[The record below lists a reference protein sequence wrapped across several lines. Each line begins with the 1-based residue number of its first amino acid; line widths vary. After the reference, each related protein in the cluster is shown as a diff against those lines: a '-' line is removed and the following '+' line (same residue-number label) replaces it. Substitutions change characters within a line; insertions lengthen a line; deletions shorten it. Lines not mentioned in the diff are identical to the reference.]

1 MSSRDLPSFLLMQ
14 NPIQDYDW
22 GSHDALTALFGI
34 PNPTGKPQAELWMG
48 AHPNGCSEVTLAG
61 RVQKLSVVID
71 AAPAAALGEATR
83 ARFGSLP
90 FLFKVLCAEK
100 ALSIQVHPSKAQA
113 EAGFAREEA
122 AGIDPKASNRNYKD
136 PNHKPELVFAL
147 TPYQAMNGFRAIPA
161 ILALF
166 ERIKLASIADL
177 VAALATNQNEGGLQH
192 FFHQLLILTGAR
204 KEAALAALQA
214 YATDHQDE
222 ETFALITSLAAQ
234 YPGDVGLFSPLLLN
248 VVTLK
253 PGQAMFLDACTPHA
267 YVRGTGLEIM
277 ANSDNVLRA
286 GLTPKYIDVAELLD
300 CTRCQPK
307 PDDQILLAPRC
318 EGMTGNTVQHFDVP
332 VPDFTF
338 SVYPAGEH
346 ALTTASAEILFAID
360 GTVTLKQG
368 GETLRLEKGQSAF
381 VPAATG
387 HYQLLAEGRVARAGN
402 RCQDVPPAQV
412 SMTA

>member
-14 NPIQDYDW
+14 NPIQGYDW
-22 GSHDALTALFGI
+22 GSHDALTTLFGI
-34 PNPTGKPQAELWMG
+34 PNPAGKPQAELWMG

-61 RVQKLSVVID
+61 DVQKLSTLIER
-71 AAPAAALGEATR
+71 APAAVLGDATV

-113 EAGFAREEA
+113 EAGFAKEEA
-122 AGIDPKASNRNYKD
+122 AGIDIKAANRNYKD

-166 ERIKLASIADL
+166 DAMALPALAEL
-177 VAALATNQNEGGLQH
+177 TAALRQSQDEAGLQH
-192 FFHQLLILTGAR
+192 FFHQLLILDGAR
-204 KEAALAALQA
+204 KEEALAGLLA
-214 YATDHQDE
+214 YAAARQDD

-253 PGQAMFLDACTPHA
+253 PGQAMYLDACTPHA

-300 CTRCQPK
+300 CTRCLPK
-307 PDDQILLAPRC
+307 PDDQILLAPHL
-318 EGMTGNTVQHFDVP
+318 EGAVQHFEVP

-346 ALTTASAEILFAID
+346 ALTTASAEILLAID
-360 GTVTLKQG
+360 GTVTLQQG
-368 GETLRLEKGQSAF
+368 EQSLRLEKGQSVF

-387 HYQLLAEGRVARAGN
+387 SYRLLAEGRVARAGN
-402 RCQDVPPAQV
+402 RC
-412 SMTA
+412 

>member
-14 NPIQDYDW
+14 NPIQGYDW
-22 GSHDALTALFGI
+22 GSHDALTTLFGI
-34 PNPTGKPQAELWMG
+34 PNPAGKPQAELWMG

-61 RVQKLSVVID
+61 NVQRLSTLIER
-71 AAPAAALGEATR
+71 APAAMLGDATQ

-90 FLFKVLCAEK
+90 FLFKVLCAEN

-122 AGIDPKASNRNYKD
+122 AGIDIKASNRNYKD

-166 ERIKLASIADL
+166 ERVKLATIADL
-177 VAALATNQNEGGLQH
+177 VAALAANQNEAGLQH
-192 FFHQLLILTGAR
+192 FFHQLLILTGPR
-204 KEAALAALQA
+204 KEDALAGLLA
-214 YATDHQDE
+214 YAAAHQDE
-222 ETFALITSLAAQ
+222 ETFALVTSLAAQ

-248 VVTLK
+248 VVTLQ
-253 PGQAMFLDACTPHA
+253 PGQAMYLDACTPHA

-300 CTRCQPK
+300 CTRCLAK
-307 PDDQILLAPRC
+307 PDDQILLSPRM
-318 EGMTGNTVQHFDVP
+318 EGAVQHYDVP

-360 GTVTLKQG
+360 GTVILQQGKQS
-368 GETLRLEKGQSAF
+368 LRLEKGQSAF
-381 VPAATG
+381 IPAATG
-387 HYQLLAEGRVARAGN
+387 SYQLLAEGRVARAGN
-402 RCQDVPPAQV
+402 RG
-412 SMTA
+412 

>member
-14 NPIQDYDW
+14 NPIQGYDW
-22 GSHDALTALFGI
+22 GSHDALTTLFGI
-34 PNPTGKPQAELWMG
+34 PNPAGKPQAELWMG

-61 RVQKLSVVID
+61 NVQRLSTLIER
-71 AAPAAALGEATR
+71 APAAVLGDATV

-113 EAGFAREEA
+113 EAGFAKEEA
-122 AGIDPKASNRNYKD
+122 AGISPTAANRNYKD

-166 ERIKLASIADL
+166 DRMGLP
-177 VAALATNQNEGGLQH
+177 ALAELTEALRQSQDEAGLQH
-192 FFHQLLILTGAR
+192 FFHQLLVLEGTR
-204 KEAALAALQA
+204 KEEALAGLLA
-214 YATDHQDE
+214 YAAAHQDE
-222 ETFALITSLAAQ
+222 ETFALITALAAQ
-234 YPGDVGLFSPLLLN
+234 YPGDVGLLSPLLLN
-248 VVTLK
+248 VVTLQ
-253 PGQAMFLDACTPHA
+253 PGQAMYLDACTPHA

-300 CTRCQPK
+300 CTRCLPK
-307 PDDQILLAPRC
+307 PDDQILLAPHLD
-318 EGMTGNTVQHFDVP
+318 GAVQHFEVP

-360 GTVTLKQG
+360 GTVTLQQG
-368 GETLRLEKGQSAF
+368 EQSLRLEKGQSAF

-387 HYQLLAEGRVARAGN
+387 HYRLLAEGRVARAGN
-402 RCQDVPPAQV
+402 RC
-412 SMTA
+412 

>member
-1 MSSRDLPSFLLMQ
+1 MSSSDLPSFLLMQ
-14 NPIQDYDW
+14 NPIQGYDW
-22 GSHDALTALFGI
+22 GSHDSLTTLFGI
-34 PNPTGKPQAELWMG
+34 ANPQGKPQAELWMG
-48 AHPNGCSEVTLAG
+48 AHPNGCSDVVVAG
-61 RVQKLSVVID
+61 QTQKLSTLIER
-71 AAPAAALGEATR
+71 APATVLGEATL

-113 EAGFAREEA
+113 EAGFAKEEA
-122 AGIDPKASNRNYKD
+122 AGIDAKAANRNYKD

-147 TPYQAMNGFRAIPA
+147 TPYQAMNGFRDIPA

-166 ERIKLASIADL
+166 ERINLAAIADL
-177 VAALATNQNEGGLQH
+177 TAALAASQNEAGLQH
-192 FFHQLLILTGAR
+192 FFHQLLVLEGPR
-204 KEAALAALQA
+204 KEEALAGLLAFA
-214 YATDHQDE
+214 SEHQDE

-300 CTRCQPK
+300 CTRCQAK
-307 PDDQILLAPRC
+307 PDDQILLAPHV
-318 EGMTGNTVQHFDVP
+318 EGSVQHFEVP

-346 ALTTASAEILFAID
+346 QLTTASAEILFAID
-360 GTVTLKQG
+360 ATVILKRG
-368 GETLRLEKGQSAF
+368 DEMLRLEKGQSAF
-381 VPAATG
+381 IPAATG
-387 HYQLLAEGRVARAGN
+387 SYQLLAEGRVARAGN
-402 RCQDVPPAQV
+402 R
-412 SMTA
+412 S

>member
-1 MSSRDLPSFLLMQ
+1 MSSRDLPSFLFMQ
-14 NPIQDYDW
+14 NPIQGYDW
-22 GSHDALTALFGI
+22 GSHDALTTLFGI
-34 PNPTGKPQAELWMG
+34 PNPAGKPQAELWMG

-61 RVQKLSVVID
+61 NVQRLSTLIER
-71 AAPAAALGEATR
+71 APAAVLGDATV

-113 EAGFAREEA
+113 EAGFAKEEA
-122 AGIDPKASNRNYKD
+122 AGIDPKAANRNYKD

-166 ERIKLASIADL
+166 DRMGLP
-177 VAALATNQNEGGLQH
+177 ALAELTEALRQSQDEAGLQH
-192 FFHQLLILTGAR
+192 FFHQLLVLEGTR
-204 KEAALAALQA
+204 KEEALAGLLA
-214 YATDHQDE
+214 YAAQHQDE

-234 YPGDVGLFSPLLLN
+234 YPGDVGLLSPLLLN
-248 VVTLK
+248 VVTLQ
-253 PGQAMFLDACTPHA
+253 PGQAMYLDACTPHA

-300 CTRCQPK
+300 CTRCLPK
-307 PDDQILLAPRC
+307 PDDQILLAPHLD
-318 EGMTGNTVQHFDVP
+318 GAVQHFEVP

-360 GTVTLKQG
+360 GTVTLQQG
-368 GETLRLEKGQSAF
+368 EQSLRLEKGQSAF
-381 VPAATG
+381 VPVATG
-387 HYQLLAEGRVARAGN
+387 HYRLLAEGRVARAGN
-402 RCQDVPPAQV
+402 RC
-412 SMTA
+412 

>member
-14 NPIQDYDW
+14 NPIQGYDW
-22 GSHDALTALFGI
+22 GSHDALTTLFGI
-34 PNPTGKPQAELWMG
+34 PNPAGKPQAELWMG

-61 RVQKLSVVID
+61 DVQKLSTLIER
-71 AAPAAALGEATR
+71 APAAVLGDATV

-122 AGIDPKASNRNYKD
+122 AGISPKAANRNYKD

-166 ERIKLASIADL
+166 DAMALPALAEL
-177 VAALATNQNEGGLQH
+177 TAALRQSQDEAGLQH
-192 FFHQLLILTGAR
+192 FFHQLLILDGAR
-204 KEAALAALQA
+204 KEAALAGLLA
-214 YATDHQDE
+214 YAAARQDD

-253 PGQAMFLDACTPHA
+253 PGQAMYLDACTPHA

-300 CTRCQPK
+300 CTRCLPK
-307 PDDQILLAPRC
+307 PDDQILLAPHL
-318 EGMTGNTVQHFDVP
+318 EGAVQHFEVP

-360 GTVTLKQG
+360 GTVTLQQG
-368 GETLRLEKGQSAF
+368 EQSLRLEKGQSAF
-381 VPAATG
+381 VPATTG
-387 HYQLLAEGRVARAGN
+387 SYRLLAEGRVARAGN
-402 RCQDVPPAQV
+402 RC
-412 SMTA
+412 

>member
-1 MSSRDLPSFLLMQ
+1 MSSSDLPSFLLMQ
-14 NPIQDYDW
+14 NPIQGYDW
-22 GSHDALTALFGI
+22 GSHDSLTTLFGI
-34 PNPTGKPQAELWMG
+34 ANPQGKPQAELWMG
-48 AHPNGCSEVTLAG
+48 AHPNGCSDVVVADQT
-61 RVQKLSVVID
+61 QKLSTLIER
-71 AAPAAALGEATR
+71 APAAVLGEATL

-113 EAGFAREEA
+113 EAGFAKEEA
-122 AGIDPKASNRNYKD
+122 AGIDAKAANRNYKD

-166 ERIKLASIADL
+166 ERVNLPAIAELTADL
-177 VAALATNQNEGGLQH
+177 AASQNEAGLQH
-192 FFHQLLILTGAR
+192 FFHQLLVLEGVR
-204 KEAALAALQA
+204 KEEALAGLLAFA
-214 YATDHQDE
+214 SEHQDE

-300 CTRCQPK
+300 CTRCLPK

-318 EGMTGNTVQHFDVP
+318 DSAVQHFDVP

-346 ALTTASAEILFAID
+346 QLTTASAEILFAID
-360 GTVTLKQG
+360 DTVTLKQG
-368 GETLRLEKGQSAF
+368 EQSLRLEKGQSAF
-381 VPAATG
+381 IPAATG
-387 HYQLLAEGRVARAGN
+387 SYQLLAEGRVARAGN
-402 RCQDVPPAQV
+402 RC
-412 SMTA
+412 

>member
-14 NPIQDYDW
+14 NPIQGYDW
-22 GSHDALTALFGI
+22 GSHDALTTLFGI
-34 PNPTGKPQAELWMG
+34 PNPAGKPQAELWMG

-61 RVQKLSVVID
+61 NVQRLSTLIER
-71 AAPAAALGEATR
+71 APAAVLGDATV

-113 EAGFAREEA
+113 EAGFAKEEA
-122 AGIDPKASNRNYKD
+122 AGIDPKAANRNYKD

-166 ERIKLASIADL
+166 DRMGLP
-177 VAALATNQNEGGLQH
+177 ALAELTEALRQSQDEAGLQH
-192 FFHQLLILTGAR
+192 FFHQLLVLEGTR
-204 KEAALAALQA
+204 KDEALAGLLA
-214 YATDHQDE
+214 YAAQHQDE

-248 VVTLK
+248 VVTLQ
-253 PGQAMFLDACTPHA
+253 PGQAMYLDACTPHA

-300 CTRCQPK
+300 CTRCLPK
-307 PDDQILLAPRC
+307 PDDQILLAPHLD
-318 EGMTGNTVQHFDVP
+318 GAVQHFEVP

-346 ALTTASAEILFAID
+346 VLTTASAEILFAID
-360 GTVTLKQG
+360 GTVTLQQG
-368 GETLRLEKGQSAF
+368 EQSLRLEKGQSAF

-387 HYQLLAEGRVARAGN
+387 HYRLLAEGRVARAGN
-402 RCQDVPPAQV
+402 RC
-412 SMTA
+412 

>member
-14 NPIQDYDW
+14 NPIQGYDW
-22 GSHDALTALFGI
+22 GSHDALTTLFGI
-34 PNPTGKPQAELWMG
+34 PNPAGKPQAELWMG

-61 RVQKLSVVID
+61 DVQKLSTLIES
-71 AAPAAALGEATR
+71 APAAVLGDATV

-113 EAGFAREEA
+113 EAGFAKEEA
-122 AGIDPKASNRNYKD
+122 AGISPKAANRNYKD

-166 ERIKLASIADL
+166 DAMALPALAEL
-177 VAALATNQNEGGLQH
+177 TAALRQSQDEAGLQH
-192 FFHQLLILTGAR
+192 FFHQMLILDGAR
-204 KEAALAALQA
+204 KEEALAGLLA
-214 YATDHQDE
+214 YAAARQDD

-253 PGQAMFLDACTPHA
+253 PGQAMYLDACTPHA

-300 CTRCQPK
+300 CTRCLPK
-307 PDDQILLAPRC
+307 PDDQILLTPHL
-318 EGMTGNTVQHFDVP
+318 EGAVQHFEVP

-360 GTVTLKQG
+360 GTVTLQQG
-368 GETLRLEKGQSAF
+368 EQSLRLEKGQSAF
-381 VPAATG
+381 VPATTG
-387 HYQLLAEGRVARAGN
+387 SYQLLAEGRVARAGN
-402 RCQDVPPAQV
+402 RC
-412 SMTA
+412 

>member
-1 MSSRDLPSFLLMQ
+1 MSSSDLPSFLLMQ
-14 NPIQDYDW
+14 NPIQGYDW
-22 GSHDALTALFGI
+22 GSHDSLTTLFGI
-34 PNPTGKPQAELWMG
+34 ANPEGKPQAELWMG
-48 AHPNGCSEVTLAG
+48 AHPNGCSDVVVAG
-61 RVQKLSVVID
+61 QTQKLSTLIER
-71 AAPAAALGEATR
+71 APAAVLGEATL

-113 EAGFAREEA
+113 EAGFAKEEA
-122 AGIDPKASNRNYKD
+122 AGIEAKAANRNYKD

-166 ERIKLASIADL
+166 ERVNLPAIAEL
-177 VAALATNQNEGGLQH
+177 TTALAASQNEAGLQH
-192 FFHQLLILTGAR
+192 FFHQLLVLEGAR
-204 KEAALAALQA
+204 KEEALAGLLA
-214 YATDHQDE
+214 YAGEHQDE

-248 VVTLK
+248 VVTLQ

-300 CTRCQPK
+300 CTRCQAK
-307 PDDQILLAPRC
+307 PDDQILLAPHV
-318 EGMTGNTVQHFDVP
+318 EGSVQHFEVP

-346 ALTTASAEILFAID
+346 QLTTASAEILFAID
-360 GTVTLKQG
+360 ATAILKRG
-368 GETLRLEKGQSAF
+368 DETLRLEKGQSAF
-381 VPAATG
+381 IPAATG
-387 HYQLLAEGRVARAGN
+387 SYQLLAEGRVARAGN
-402 RCQDVPPAQV
+402 R
-412 SMTA
+412 S

>member
-1 MSSRDLPSFLLMQ
+1 MSSSDLPSFLLMQ
-14 NPIQDYDW
+14 NPIQGYDW
-22 GSHDALTALFGI
+22 GSHDSLTTLFGI
-34 PNPTGKPQAELWMG
+34 PNPQGKPQAELWMG

-61 RVQKLSVVID
+61 SVQKLSTVID
-71 AAPAAALGEATR
+71 AAPAAALGDATL

-113 EAGFAREEA
+113 EAGFAKEEA
-122 AGIDPKASNRNYKD
+122 AGIDIKASNRNYKD

-161 ILALF
+161 ILTLFDRMTLPAL
-166 ERIKLASIADL
+166 ADL
-177 VAALATNQNEGGLQH
+177 TAALRQSQDEAGLQH
-192 FFHQLLILTGAR
+192 FFHQLLILCGER
-204 KEAALAALQA
+204 KDEALAGLLA
-214 YATDHQDE
+214 YAAAHQEE
-222 ETFALITSLAAQ
+222 ETFALITNLATQ

-248 VVTLK
+248 VVTLQ

-300 CTRCQPK
+300 CTRCLPK

-318 EGMTGNTVQHFDVP
+318 DGAVQHFDVP

-338 SVYPAGEH
+338 SVYPTGEH
-346 ALTTASAEILFAID
+346 QLTTASAEILFAID
-360 GTVTLKQG
+360 GTVILKH
-368 GETLRLEKGQSAF
+368 GEQSLRLEKGQSAF
-381 VPAATG
+381 IPAATG
-387 HYQLLAEGRVARAGN
+387 SYQLLAEGRVARAGN
-402 RCQDVPPAQV
+402 RC
-412 SMTA
+412 

>member
-1 MSSRDLPSFLLMQ
+1 MSSRDLPSFLLMH
-14 NPIQDYDW
+14 NPIQGYDW
-22 GSHDALTALFGI
+22 GSHDALTTLFGI
-34 PNPTGKPQAELWMG
+34 PNPAGKPQAELWMG

-61 RVQKLSVVID
+61 NVQRLSTLIER
-71 AAPAAALGEATR
+71 APAAVLGDATV

-113 EAGFAREEA
+113 EAGFAKEEA
-122 AGIDPKASNRNYKD
+122 AGIDPKAANRNYKD

-166 ERIKLASIADL
+166 DRMGLP
-177 VAALATNQNEGGLQH
+177 ALAELTEALRQSQDEAGLQH
-192 FFHQLLILTGAR
+192 FFHQLLVLEGTR
-204 KEAALAALQA
+204 KEEALAGLLA
-214 YATDHQDE
+214 YAAQHQDE

-248 VVTLK
+248 VVTLQ
-253 PGQAMFLDACTPHA
+253 PGQAMYLDACTPHA

-300 CTRCQPK
+300 CTRCLPK
-307 PDDQILLAPRC
+307 PDDQILLAPHLD
-318 EGMTGNTVQHFDVP
+318 GAVQHFEVP

-346 ALTTASAEILFAID
+346 VLTTASAEILFAID
-360 GTVTLKQG
+360 GTVTLQQG
-368 GETLRLEKGQSAF
+368 EQSLRLEKGQSAF

-387 HYQLLAEGRVARAGN
+387 SYQLLAEGRVARAGN
-402 RCQDVPPAQV
+402 RC
-412 SMTA
+412 

>member
-1 MSSRDLPSFLLMQ
+1 MSSSDLPSFLLMQ
-14 NPIQDYDW
+14 NPIQGYDW
-22 GSHDALTALFGI
+22 GSHDSLTTLFGI
-34 PNPTGKPQAELWMG
+34 PNPQGKPQAELWMG

-61 RVQKLSVVID
+61 SAQKLSTLID
-71 AAPAAALGEATR
+71 AAPAAALGDATL

-113 EAGFAREEA
+113 EAGFAKEEA
-122 AGIDPKASNRNYKD
+122 AGIDIKASNRNYKD

-161 ILALF
+161 ILTLFDRMALPA
-166 ERIKLASIADL
+166 LADL
-177 VAALATNQNEGGLQH
+177 TAALRQSQDEAGLQH
-192 FFHQLLILTGAR
+192 FFHQLLILCGER
-204 KEAALAALQA
+204 KDEALAGLLA
-214 YATDHQDE
+214 YAANHQDE
-222 ETFALITSLAAQ
+222 ETFALITSLATQ

-248 VVTLK
+248 VVTLQ

-300 CTRCQPK
+300 CTRCLPK

-318 EGMTGNTVQHFDVP
+318 DGAVQHFDVP

-338 SVYPAGEH
+338 SVYPAGDH
-346 ALTTASAEILFAID
+346 QLTTASAEILFAID
-360 GTVTLKQG
+360 GTVHLKQG
-368 GETLRLEKGQSAF
+368 EQSLRLEKGQSAF
-381 VPAATG
+381 IPAATG
-387 HYQLLAEGRVARAGN
+387 SYQLLAEGRVARAGN
-402 RCQDVPPAQV
+402 RC
-412 SMTA
+412 

>member
-1 MSSRDLPSFLLMQ
+1 MSSRDLPSFLSMQ
-14 NPIQDYDW
+14 NPIQGYDW
-22 GSHDALTALFGI
+22 GSHDALTTLFGI
-34 PNPTGKPQAELWMG
+34 PNPAGKPQAELWMG
-48 AHPNGCSEVTLAG
+48 AHPNGCSEVMLAG
-61 RVQKLSVVID
+61 QTQKLSTLIER
-71 AAPAAALGEATR
+71 APAAVLGDATQ

-113 EAGFAREEA
+113 EAGFAKEEA
-122 AGIDPKASNRNYKD
+122 AGISPKAANRNYKD

-166 ERIKLASIADL
+166 ERVKLPALAEL
-177 VAALATNQNEGGLQH
+177 VAALAASQNEAGLQH
-192 FFHQLLILTGAR
+192 FFHQLLVLEGAR
-204 KEAALAALQA
+204 KEEALTGLLAFAAK
-214 YATDHQDE
+214 HQDE

-248 VVTLK
+248 VVTLQ
-253 PGQAMFLDACTPHA
+253 PGQAMYLDACTPHA

-300 CTRCQPK
+300 CTRCLPK
-307 PDDQILLAPRC
+307 PDDQILLAPC
-318 EGMTGNTVQHFDVP
+318 LDGAVQHFEVP

-346 ALTTASAEILFAID
+346 QLTTTSAEILFAID
-360 GTVTLKQG
+360 EAVILKRG
-368 GETLRLEKGQSAF
+368 DDTLRLEKGQSAF
-381 VPAATG
+381 IPAATG
-387 HYQLLAEGRVARAGN
+387 RYQLLAEGRVARAGN
-402 RCQDVPPAQV
+402 RC
-412 SMTA
+412 

>member
-14 NPIQDYDW
+14 NPIQGYDW
-22 GSHDALTALFGI
+22 GSHDALTTLFGI
-34 PNPTGKPQAELWMG
+34 PNPAGKPQAELWMG

-61 RVQKLSVVID
+61 DVQKLSTLIES
-71 AAPAAALGEATR
+71 APAAVLGDATV

-113 EAGFAREEA
+113 EAGFAKEEA
-122 AGIDPKASNRNYKD
+122 AGISPKAANRNYKD

-166 ERIKLASIADL
+166 DAMALPALAEL
-177 VAALATNQNEGGLQH
+177 TAALRQSQDEAGLQH
-192 FFHQLLILTGAR
+192 FFHQMLILDGAR
-204 KEAALAALQA
+204 KEAALAGLLA
-214 YATDHQDE
+214 YAAARPDD

-300 CTRCQPK
+300 CTRCLPK
-307 PDDQILLAPRC
+307 PDDQILLAPHL
-318 EGMTGNTVQHFDVP
+318 EGAVQHFEVP

-360 GTVTLKQG
+360 GTVTLQQG
-368 GETLRLEKGQSAF
+368 EQSLRLEKGQSAF

-387 HYQLLAEGRVARAGN
+387 SYHLLAEGRVARAGN
-402 RCQDVPPAQV
+402 RC
-412 SMTA
+412 

>member
-1 MSSRDLPSFLLMQ
+1 MSSSDLPSFLLMQ
-14 NPIQDYDW
+14 NPIQGYDW
-22 GSHDALTALFGI
+22 GSHDSLTTLFGI
-34 PNPTGKPQAELWMG
+34 PNPQGKPQAELWMG

-61 RVQKLSVVID
+61 SVQKLSSVID
-71 AAPAAALGEATR
+71 RAPAAALGEATF

-113 EAGFAREEA
+113 EAGFAKEEA
-122 AGIDPKASNRNYKD
+122 AGIDIKASNRNYKD

-161 ILALF
+161 ILTLF
-166 ERIKLASIADL
+166 ERVHLPAIADL
-177 VAALATNQNEGGLQH
+177 TAALVASQNEAGLQH
-192 FFHQLLILTGAR
+192 FFHQLLVLEGAR
-204 KEAALAALQA
+204 KEEALAGLLT
-214 YATDHQDE
+214 YAAAHQDE

-248 VVTLK
+248 VVTLQ

-300 CTRCQPK
+300 CTLCLPK
-307 PDDQILLAPRC
+307 PDDQILLSPRSD
-318 EGMTGNTVQHFDVP
+318 GAVQHFDVP

-346 ALTTASAEILFAID
+346 QLTTASAEILFAID
-360 GTVTLKQG
+360 DTVTLKQG
-368 GETLRLEKGQSAF
+368 EQSLRLEKGQSAF
-381 VPAATG
+381 IPAATG
-387 HYQLLAEGRVARAGN
+387 SYQLLAEGRVARAGN
-402 RCQDVPPAQV
+402 SC
-412 SMTA
+412 

>member
-1 MSSRDLPSFLLMQ
+1 MSSSDLPSFLLMQ
-14 NPIQDYDW
+14 NPIQGYDW
-22 GSHDALTALFGI
+22 GSHDSLTTLFGI
-34 PNPTGKPQAELWMG
+34 PNPQGKPQAELWMG

-61 RVQKLSVVID
+61 SVQKLSSVID
-71 AAPAAALGEATR
+71 RAPAAALGEATL
-83 ARFGSLP
+83 ARFGCLP

-122 AGIDPKASNRNYKD
+122 AGIDIKASNRNYKD

-147 TPYQAMNGFRAIPA
+147 TRYQAMNGFRAIPA

-166 ERIKLASIADL
+166 ERVNLAAIADL
-177 VAALATNQNEGGLQH
+177 TAALATSQNEAGLQH
-192 FFHQLLILTGAR
+192 FFHQLLVLEGAR
-204 KEAALAALQA
+204 KEEALEGLLTYAAA
-214 YATDHQDE
+214 HQDE

-248 VVTLK
+248 VVTLQ

-300 CTRCQPK
+300 CTRCLPK
-307 PDDQILLAPRC
+307 PDDQILLSPRC
-318 EGMTGNTVQHFDVP
+318 DGAVKHFDVP

-346 ALTTASAEILFAID
+346 QLTTASAEILFAID
-360 GTVTLKQG
+360 DTVTLKQG
-368 GETLRLEKGQSAF
+368 EQSLRLEKGQSAF
-381 VPAATG
+381 IPAATG
-387 HYQLLAEGRVARAGN
+387 SYQLLAEGRVARAGN
-402 RCQDVPPAQV
+402 RC
-412 SMTA
+412 

>member
-1 MSSRDLPSFLLMQ
+1 MSSSDLPSFLLMQ
-14 NPIQDYDW
+14 NPIQGYDW
-22 GSHDALTALFGI
+22 GSHDSLTTLFGI
-34 PNPTGKPQAELWMG
+34 PNPEGKPQAELWMG

-61 RVQKLSVVID
+61 SAQKLSTLID
-71 AAPAAALGEATR
+71 AAPAAALGDATL

-113 EAGFAREEA
+113 EAGFAKEEA
-122 AGIDPKASNRNYKD
+122 AGIDIKAANRNYKD

-166 ERIKLASIADL
+166 DRMALPALADL
-177 VAALATNQNEGGLQH
+177 TAALRQSQDEAGLQH
-192 FFHQLLILTGAR
+192 FFHQLLILCGES
-204 KEAALAALQA
+204 KDEALAGLLA
-214 YATDHQDE
+214 YAANHQDE
-222 ETFALITSLAAQ
+222 ETFALITSLATQ

-248 VVTLK
+248 VVTLQ

-300 CTRCQPK
+300 CTRCLPK

-318 EGMTGNTVQHFDVP
+318 DGAVQHFDVP

-338 SVYPAGEH
+338 SVYPTGEH
-346 ALTTASAEILFAID
+346 QLTTASAEILFAID
-360 GTVTLKQG
+360 GTVHLKQG
-368 GETLRLEKGQSAF
+368 EQSLRLEKGQSAF
-381 VPAATG
+381 IPAATG
-387 HYQLLAEGRVARAGN
+387 SYQLLAEGLVARAGN
-402 RCQDVPPAQV
+402 RC
-412 SMTA
+412 

>member
-1 MSSRDLPSFLLMQ
+1 MSSSVLPSFLLMQ
-14 NPIQDYDW
+14 NPIQGYDW
-22 GSHDALTALFGI
+22 GSHDSLTTLFGI
-34 PNPTGKPQAELWMG
+34 PNPEGKPQAELWMG
-48 AHPNGCSEVTLAG
+48 AHPNGCSEITCG
-61 RVQKLSVVID
+61 DQVQKLSTLID
-71 AAPAAALGEATR
+71 SAPAAVLGEATL

-122 AGIDPKASNRNYKD
+122 AGISPTAANRNYKD

-147 TPYQAMNGFRAIPA
+147 TPYQAMNGFRSIPA

-166 ERIKLASIADL
+166 ERVKLAAIADL
-177 VAALATNQNEGGLQH
+177 TGALAAAHAANQGEAGLQQ
-192 FFHQLLILTGAR
+192 FFQQLLMLEGVR
-204 KEAALAALQA
+204 KEAALTDLLA
-214 YATDHQDE
+214 YANEHQDE

-248 VVTLK
+248 VVTLQ

-286 GLTPKYIDVAELLD
+286 GLTPKYIDVVELLD
-300 CTRCQPK
+300 CTRCLPK
-307 PDDQILLAPRC
+307 PDDQILLAPRR
-318 EGMTGNTVQHFDVP
+318 EGAVQHFEVP

-360 GTVTLKQG
+360 GPVILKCG
-368 GETLRLEKGQSAF
+368 DDTLRLEKGQSAF
-381 VPAATG
+381 IPAATG
-387 HYQLLAEGRVARAGN
+387 SYQLLAEGRVARAGN
-402 RCQDVPPAQV
+402 RY
-412 SMTA
+412 

>member
-1 MSSRDLPSFLLMQ
+1 MSSSDLPSFLLMQ
-14 NPIQDYDW
+14 NPIQGYDW
-22 GSHDALTALFGI
+22 GSHDSLTTLFGI
-34 PNPTGKPQAELWMG
+34 ANPEGKPQAELWMG
-48 AHPNGCSEVTLAG
+48 AHPNGCSDVVVAG
-61 RVQKLSVVID
+61 QLQKLSTLIERT
-71 AAPAAALGEATR
+71 PAAVLGEATL

-113 EAGFAREEA
+113 EAGFAKEEA
-122 AGIDPKASNRNYKD
+122 AGIDAKAANRNYKD

-166 ERIKLASIADL
+166 ERVNLAAIADL
-177 VAALATNQNEGGLQH
+177 TAALAASQNEAGLQH
-192 FFHQLLILTGAR
+192 FFHQLLVLEGAR
-204 KEAALAALQA
+204 KEEALAGLLAFA
-214 YATDHQDE
+214 SEHQDE

-300 CTRCQPK
+300 CTRCQAK
-307 PDDQILLAPRC
+307 PDDQILLAPHV
-318 EGMTGNTVQHFDVP
+318 EGAVQHFDVP

-346 ALTTASAEILFAID
+346 QLTTASAEILFAID
-360 GTVTLKQG
+360 ATVILKRG
-368 GETLRLEKGQSAF
+368 DETLRLEKGQSAF
-381 VPAATG
+381 IPAATG
-387 HYQLLAEGRVARAGN
+387 SYQLLAEGRVARAGN
-402 RCQDVPPAQV
+402 R
-412 SMTA
+412 S

>member
-14 NPIQDYDW
+14 NPIQGYDW
-22 GSHDALTALFGI
+22 GSHDALTTLFGI
-34 PNPTGKPQAELWMG
+34 PNPAGKPQAELWMG
-48 AHPNGCSEVTLAG
+48 AHPNGCSEVVLTG
-61 RVQKLSVVID
+61 DVQKLSTLIER
-71 AAPAAALGEATR
+71 APAAVLGEATQ

-122 AGIDPKASNRNYKD
+122 AGIDIKASNRNYKD

-166 ERIKLASIADL
+166 ERVKLATIADL
-177 VAALATNQNEGGLQH
+177 VAALAANQNEAGLQH
-192 FFHQLLILTGAR
+192 FFHQLLILTGPR
-204 KEAALAALQA
+204 KEDALAGLLA
-214 YATDHQDE
+214 YAAAHQDE
-222 ETFALITSLAAQ
+222 ETFALVTSLAAQ

-248 VVTLK
+248 VVTLQ
-253 PGQAMFLDACTPHA
+253 PGQAMYLDACTPHA

-300 CTRCQPK
+300 CTRCLAK
-307 PDDQILLAPRC
+307 PDDQILLSPRM
-318 EGMTGNTVQHFDVP
+318 EGAVQHYDVP

-360 GTVTLKQG
+360 GTVILQQGKQS
-368 GETLRLEKGQSAF
+368 LRLEKGQSAF
-381 VPAATG
+381 IPATTG
-387 HYQLLAEGRVARAGN
+387 SYQLLAEGRVARAGN
-402 RCQDVPPAQV
+402 RC
-412 SMTA
+412 

>member
-14 NPIQDYDW
+14 NPIQGYDW
-22 GSHDALTALFGI
+22 GSHDALTTLFGI
-34 PNPTGKPQAELWMG
+34 PNPAGKPQAELWMG
-48 AHPNGCSEVTLAG
+48 AHPNGCSEVVLAG
-61 RVQKLSVVID
+61 DVQKLSTLINS
-71 AAPAAALGEATR
+71 APAAVLGDATQ

-122 AGIDPKASNRNYKD
+122 AGIDIKASNRNYKD

-166 ERIKLASIADL
+166 ERVKLATIADL
-177 VAALATNQNEGGLQH
+177 VADLAANQNEAGLQH
-192 FFHQLLILTGAR
+192 FFHQLLILTGPR
-204 KEAALAALQA
+204 KEDALAGLLA
-214 YATDHQDE
+214 YAAAHQDE
-222 ETFALITSLAAQ
+222 ETFALVTSLAAQ

-248 VVTLK
+248 VVTLQ
-253 PGQAMFLDACTPHA
+253 PGQAMYLDACTPHA

-300 CTRCQPK
+300 CTRCLAK
-307 PDDQILLAPRC
+307 PDDQILLSPRM
-318 EGMTGNTVQHFDVP
+318 EGAVQHYDVP

-360 GTVTLKQG
+360 GTVILQQGKQS
-368 GETLRLEKGQSAF
+368 LRLEKGQSAF
-381 VPAATG
+381 IPAATG
-387 HYQLLAEGRVARAGN
+387 SYQLLADGRVARAGN
-402 RCQDVPPAQV
+402 RC
-412 SMTA
+412 

>member
-14 NPIQDYDW
+14 NPIQGYDW
-22 GSHDALTALFGI
+22 GSHDSLTTLFGI
-34 PNPTGKPQAELWMG
+34 PNPAGKPQAELWMG

-61 RVQKLSVVID
+61 SAQKLSAVID
-71 AAPAAALGEATR
+71 TAPTAALGKATVT
-83 ARFGSLP
+83 RFGSLP

-113 EAGFAREEA
+113 EAGFAKEEA
-122 AGIDPKASNRNYKD
+122 AGIPIKAGNRNYKD

-166 ERIKLASIADL
+166 ERVKLAAIADL
-177 VAALATNQNEGGLQH
+177 VAAFAANQNEAGLQH
-192 FFHQLLILTGAR
+192 FFHQLLILSCER
-204 KEAALAALQA
+204 KDEALAGLLT
-214 YATDHQDE
+214 YASAHQDE

-248 VVTLK
+248 VVTLQ

-300 CTRCQPK
+300 CTRCLPK
-307 PDDQILLAPRC
+307 PDDQILLSPRL

-346 ALTTASAEILFAID
+346 GLTTASAEILFAID

-368 GETLRLEKGQSAF
+368 DETLRLEKGQSAF
-381 VPAATG
+381 IPAATG

-402 RCQDVPPAQV
+402 RC
-412 SMTA
+412 

>member
-14 NPIQDYDW
+14 NPIQGYDW
-22 GSHDALTALFGI
+22 GSHDALTTLFGI
-34 PNPTGKPQAELWMG
+34 PNPAGKPQAELWMG

-61 RVQKLSVVID
+61 DVQKLSTLIES
-71 AAPAAALGEATR
+71 APAAVLGDATV

-113 EAGFAREEA
+113 EAGFAKEEA
-122 AGIDPKASNRNYKD
+122 AGISPKAANRNYKD

-166 ERIKLASIADL
+166 DAMALPALAEL
-177 VAALATNQNEGGLQH
+177 TAALRQSQDEAGLQH
-192 FFHQLLILTGAR
+192 FFHQMLILDGAR
-204 KEAALAALQA
+204 KEEALTGLLA
-214 YATDHQDE
+214 YAAARQDD

-253 PGQAMFLDACTPHA
+253 PGQAMYLDACTPHA

-286 GLTPKYIDVAELLD
+286 GLTPKYIDVTELLD
-300 CTRCQPK
+300 CTRCLPK
-307 PDDQILLAPRC
+307 PDDQILLAPHL
-318 EGMTGNTVQHFDVP
+318 EGAVQHFEVP

-360 GTVTLKQG
+360 GTVTLQQG
-368 GETLRLEKGQSAF
+368 EQSLRLEKGQSAF
-381 VPAATG
+381 VPATTG
-387 HYQLLAEGRVARAGN
+387 SYHLLAEGRVARAGN
-402 RCQDVPPAQV
+402 RC
-412 SMTA
+412 

>member
-1 MSSRDLPSFLLMQ
+1 MSSRDLPSSLPPFLPMH
-14 NPIQDYDW
+14 NPIQGYDW
-22 GSHDALTALFGI
+22 GSHDALTRLFGI
-34 PNPTGKPQAELWMG
+34 PNPDDKPQAELWMG
-48 AHPNGCSEVTLAG
+48 AHPNGCSEVSVAG
-61 RVQKLSVVID
+61 STQKLSILIE
-71 AAPAAALGEATR
+71 AAPAAVLGDATL

-122 AGIDPKASNRNYKD
+122 AGIPLKAGNRNYKD

-147 TPYQAMNGFRAIPA
+147 TPYQAMNGFRTIPA

-166 ERIKLASIADL
+166 ERVKLAAIADL
-177 VAALATNQNEGGLQH
+177 VAALAANQNEAGLQH
-192 FFHQLLILTGAR
+192 FFHQLLILDGAR
-204 KEAALAALQA
+204 KEAALTDLLA
-214 YATDHQDE
+214 YACEHQDE
-222 ETFALITSLAAQ
+222 ETFALIANLAAQ

-248 VVTLK
+248 VVTLE

-300 CTRCQPK
+300 CTRCVAK
-307 PDDQILLAPRC
+307 PDDQILLAPRV
-318 EGMTGNTVQHFDVP
+318 EGMTENMVQHFEVP

-360 GTVTLKQG
+360 GDVLLKQG
-368 GETLRLEKGQSAF
+368 DETLRLEKGQSAF
-381 VPAATG
+381 VPATTG
-387 HYQLLAEGRVARAGN
+387 RYQLLAEGRVARAGN
-402 RCQDVPPAQV
+402 R
-412 SMTA
+412 S

>member
-14 NPIQDYDW
+14 NPIQGYDW
-22 GSHDALTALFGI
+22 GSHDALTTLFGI
-34 PNPTGKPQAELWMG
+34 PNPAGKPQAELWMG

-61 RVQKLSVVID
+61 DVQKLSTLIER
-71 AAPAAALGEATR
+71 APAAVLGDATV

-100 ALSIQVHPSKAQA
+100 ALSIQVHPSKVQA
-113 EAGFAREEA
+113 EAGFAKEEA
-122 AGIDPKASNRNYKD
+122 AGISPKAANRNYKD

-166 ERIKLASIADL
+166 DAMALPALAEL
-177 VAALATNQNEGGLQH
+177 TAALRQSQDEAGLQH
-192 FFHQLLILTGAR
+192 FFHQLLILDGAR
-204 KEAALAALQA
+204 KEEALAGLLA
-214 YATDHQDE
+214 YAAARQDD

-253 PGQAMFLDACTPHA
+253 PGQAMYLDACTPHA

-300 CTRCQPK
+300 CTRCLPK
-307 PDDQILLAPRC
+307 PDDQILLAPHL
-318 EGMTGNTVQHFDVP
+318 EGAVQHFEVP

-360 GTVTLKQG
+360 GTVTLQQG
-368 GETLRLEKGQSAF
+368 EQSLRLEKGQSAF

-387 HYQLLAEGRVARAGN
+387 SYRLLAEGRVARAGN
-402 RCQDVPPAQV
+402 RC
-412 SMTA
+412 

>member
-1 MSSRDLPSFLLMQ
+1 MSSSVLPSFLLMQ
-14 NPIQDYDW
+14 NPIQGYDW
-22 GSHDALTALFGI
+22 GSHDSLTTLFGI
-34 PNPTGKPQAELWMG
+34 PNPEGKPQAELWMG
-48 AHPNGCSEVTLAG
+48 AHPNGCSEITCG
-61 RVQKLSVVID
+61 DQVQKLSTLIES
-71 AAPAAALGEATR
+71 APAAVLGEATL

-122 AGIDPKASNRNYKD
+122 AGISPKAANRNYKD

-147 TPYQAMNGFRAIPA
+147 TPYQAMNGFRSIPA

-166 ERIKLASIADL
+166 ERVKLAAIADL
-177 VAALATNQNEGGLQH
+177 TGALAAAHAANQGEAGLQQ
-192 FFHQLLILTGAR
+192 FFQQLLMLEGVR
-204 KEAALAALQA
+204 KEAALIDLLA
-214 YATDHQDE
+214 YANEHQDE

-248 VVTLK
+248 VVTLQ

-300 CTRCQPK
+300 CTHCLPK
-307 PDDQILLAPRC
+307 PDDQILLVPRR
-318 EGMTGNTVQHFDVP
+318 EGAVQHFEVP

-360 GTVTLKQG
+360 GPVILKRG
-368 GETLRLEKGQSAF
+368 DDTLRLEKGQSAF
-381 VPAATG
+381 IPAATG
-387 HYQLLAEGRVARAGN
+387 SYQLLAEGRVARAGN
-402 RCQDVPPAQV
+402 RY
-412 SMTA
+412 

>member
-14 NPIQDYDW
+14 NLIQGYDW
-22 GSHDALTALFGI
+22 GSHDALTRLFGI
-34 PNPTGKPQAELWMG
+34 PNPAGKPQAELWMG

-61 RVQKLSVVID
+61 DVQKLSTLIER
-71 AAPAAALGEATR
+71 APAAVLGDATL
-83 ARFGSLP
+83 ARFGGLP

-113 EAGFAREEA
+113 EAGFAKEET
-122 AGIDPKASNRNYKD
+122 AGIDPKAANRNYKD

-166 ERIKLASIADL
+166 DAMALPALAEL
-177 VAALATNQNEGGLQH
+177 TAALRQSQDEGGLQH
-192 FFHQLLILTGAR
+192 FFHQMLILDGAR
-204 KEAALAALQA
+204 KEEALTGLLA
-214 YATDHQDE
+214 YAATRQDE

-300 CTRCQPK
+300 CTRCLPK
-307 PDDQILLAPRC
+307 PDDQILLAPHL
-318 EGMTGNTVQHFDVP
+318 EGAVQHFEVP

-360 GTVTLKQG
+360 GTVTLQQG
-368 GETLRLEKGQSAF
+368 EQSLRLEKGQSAF

-387 HYQLLAEGRVARAGN
+387 HYRLLAEGRVARAGN
-402 RCQDVPPAQV
+402 RC
-412 SMTA
+412 

>member
-14 NPIQDYDW
+14 NPIQGYDW
-22 GSHDALTALFGI
+22 GSHDALTTLFGI
-34 PNPTGKPQAELWMG
+34 PNPAGKPQAELWMG
-48 AHPNGCSEVTLAG
+48 AHPNGCSEVVLAG
-61 RVQKLSVVID
+61 DVQKLSTLINS
-71 AAPAAALGEATR
+71 APAAVLGDATQ

-122 AGIDPKASNRNYKD
+122 AGIDIKASNRNYKD

-166 ERIKLASIADL
+166 ERVKLATIADL
-177 VAALATNQNEGGLQH
+177 VAALAANQHEAGLQH
-192 FFHQLLILTGAR
+192 FFHQLLILTGPR
-204 KEAALAALQA
+204 KEEALAGLLA
-214 YATDHQDE
+214 YAAAHQDE
-222 ETFALITSLAAQ
+222 ETFALVTSLAAQ

-248 VVTLK
+248 VVTLQ
-253 PGQAMFLDACTPHA
+253 PGQAMYLDACTPHA

-300 CTRCQPK
+300 CTRCLAK
-307 PDDQILLAPRC
+307 PDDQILLSPRM
-318 EGMTGNTVQHFDVP
+318 EGAVQHYDVP

-346 ALTTASAEILFAID
+346 ALTTTSAEILFAID
-360 GTVTLKQG
+360 GTVILQQGKQS
-368 GETLRLEKGQSAF
+368 LRLEKGQSAF
-381 VPAATG
+381 IPAATG
-387 HYQLLAEGRVARAGN
+387 SYQLLAEGRVARAGN
-402 RCQDVPPAQV
+402 RC
-412 SMTA
+412 

>member
-1 MSSRDLPSFLLMQ
+1 MSSSDLPSFLLMQ
-14 NPIQDYDW
+14 NPIQGYDW
-22 GSHDALTALFGI
+22 GSHDSLTTLFGI
-34 PNPTGKPQAELWMG
+34 PNPQGKPQAELWMG

-61 RVQKLSVVID
+61 SAQKLSTLID
-71 AAPAAALGEATR
+71 AAPAAALGDATL

-113 EAGFAREEA
+113 EAGFAKEEA
-122 AGIDPKASNRNYKD
+122 AGIDIKASNRNYKD

-161 ILALF
+161 ILTLFDRMALPA
-166 ERIKLASIADL
+166 LANL
-177 VAALATNQNEGGLQH
+177 TAALRQSQDEAGLQH
-192 FFHQLLILTGAR
+192 FFHQLLILCGER
-204 KEAALAALQA
+204 KDEALAGLLA
-214 YATDHQDE
+214 YAAAHQDE
-222 ETFALITSLAAQ
+222 ETFALITSLATQ

-248 VVTLK
+248 VVTLQ

-300 CTRCQPK
+300 CTRCLPK

-318 EGMTGNTVQHFDVP
+318 DGAVQHFDVP

-338 SVYPAGEH
+338 SVYPAGDH
-346 ALTTASAEILFAID
+346 QLTTASAEILFAID
-360 GTVTLKQG
+360 GTVHLKQG
-368 GETLRLEKGQSAF
+368 EQSLRLEKGQSAF
-381 VPAATG
+381 IPAATG
-387 HYQLLAEGRVARAGN
+387 SYQLLAEGRVARAGN
-402 RCQDVPPAQV
+402 RC
-412 SMTA
+412 

>member
-14 NPIQDYDW
+14 NPIQGYDW
-22 GSHDALTALFGI
+22 GSHDALTTLFGI

-48 AHPNGCSEVTLAG
+48 AHPNGCSEVVLAG
-61 RVQKLSVVID
+61 DVQKLSTLINS
-71 AAPAAALGEATR
+71 APAAVLGDATQ

-90 FLFKVLCAEK
+90 FLFKVLCAEN

-122 AGIDPKASNRNYKD
+122 AGIDIKASNRNYKD

-166 ERIKLASIADL
+166 ERVKLATIADL
-177 VAALATNQNEGGLQH
+177 VADLAANQNEAGLQH
-192 FFHQLLILTGAR
+192 FFHQLLILTGPR
-204 KEAALAALQA
+204 KEDALAGLLA
-214 YATDHQDE
+214 YAAAHQDE
-222 ETFALITSLAAQ
+222 ETFALVTSLAAQ

-248 VVTLK
+248 VVTLQ
-253 PGQAMFLDACTPHA
+253 PGQAMYLDACTPHA

-300 CTRCQPK
+300 CTRCLAK
-307 PDDQILLAPRC
+307 PDDQILLSPRM
-318 EGMTGNTVQHFDVP
+318 EGAVQHYDVP

-360 GTVTLKQG
+360 GTVILQQGKQS
-368 GETLRLEKGQSAF
+368 LRLEKGQSAF
-381 VPAATG
+381 IPAATG
-387 HYQLLAEGRVARAGN
+387 SYQLLADGRVARAGN
-402 RCQDVPPAQV
+402 RC
-412 SMTA
+412 

>member
-14 NPIQDYDW
+14 NPIQGYDW
-22 GSHDALTALFGI
+22 GSHDALTTLFGI
-34 PNPTGKPQAELWMG
+34 PNPAGKPQAELWMG

-61 RVQKLSVVID
+61 DVQKLSTLIES
-71 AAPAAALGEATR
+71 APAAVLGDATV

-122 AGIDPKASNRNYKD
+122 ADIDAKAANRNYKD

-166 ERIKLASIADL
+166 DAMALPALAEL
-177 VAALATNQNEGGLQH
+177 TAALRQSQDEAGLQH
-192 FFHQLLILTGAR
+192 FFHQMLILDGAR
-204 KEAALAALQA
+204 KEEALAGLLT
-214 YATDHQDE
+214 YAAARQDD

-248 VVTLK
+248 VVTLQ
-253 PGQAMFLDACTPHA
+253 PGQAMYLDACTPHA

-300 CTRCQPK
+300 CTRCLPK
-307 PDDQILLAPRC
+307 PDDQILLAPHL
-318 EGMTGNTVQHFDVP
+318 EGAVQHFEVP

-360 GTVTLKQG
+360 GTVTLQQG
-368 GETLRLEKGQSAF
+368 EQSLRLEKGQSAF

-387 HYQLLAEGRVARAGN
+387 SYHLLAEGRVARAGN
-402 RCQDVPPAQV
+402 RC
-412 SMTA
+412 

>member
-1 MSSRDLPSFLLMQ
+1 MSSRDLPSFLSMQ
-14 NPIQDYDW
+14 NPIQGYDW
-22 GSHDALTALFGI
+22 GSHDALTTLFGI
-34 PNPTGKPQAELWMG
+34 PNPAGKPQAELWMG
-48 AHPNGCSEVTLAG
+48 AHPNGCSEVMLAG
-61 RVQKLSVVID
+61 QAQKLSTLIES
-71 AAPAAALGEATR
+71 APAAVLGEATQT
-83 ARFGSLP
+83 RFGSLP

-113 EAGFAREEA
+113 EAGFAKEEA
-122 AGIDPKASNRNYKD
+122 AGISPKAANRNYKD

-166 ERIKLASIADL
+166 ERVKLPALAEL
-177 VAALATNQNEGGLQH
+177 VATLAANQNEAGLQH
-192 FFHQLLILTGAR
+192 FFHQLLVLERAR
-204 KEAALAALQA
+204 KEEALAGLLAFA
-214 YATDHQDE
+214 AKHQDE

-248 VVTLK
+248 VVTLQ

-286 GLTPKYIDVAELLD
+286 GLTPKYIDVAELLA
-300 CTRCQPK
+300 CTRCLPK
-307 PDDQILLAPRC
+307 PDDQILLVPRM
-318 EGMTGNTVQHFDVP
+318 EGAVQHFEVP

-346 ALTTASAEILFAID
+346 QLTTASAEILFAID
-360 GTVTLKQG
+360 EAVILKRG
-368 GETLRLEKGQSAF
+368 DDTLRLEKGQSAF
-381 VPAATG
+381 IPAATG
-387 HYQLLAEGRVARAGN
+387 RYQLLAEGRVARAGN
-402 RCQDVPPAQV
+402 RC
-412 SMTA
+412 

>member
-1 MSSRDLPSFLLMQ
+1 MSSSVLPSFLLMQ
-14 NPIQDYDW
+14 NPIQGYDW
-22 GSHDALTALFGI
+22 GSHDSLTTLFGI
-34 PNPTGKPQAELWMG
+34 PNPEGKPQAELWMG
-48 AHPNGCSEVTLAG
+48 AHPNGCSEITCG
-61 RVQKLSVVID
+61 DQVQKLSTLIES
-71 AAPAAALGEATR
+71 APAAVLGEATL

-113 EAGFAREEA
+113 ETGFAKEEA
-122 AGIDPKASNRNYKD
+122 AGISPKAANRNYKD

-147 TPYQAMNGFRAIPA
+147 TPYQAMNGFRSIPA
-161 ILALF
+161 ILVLF
-166 ERIKLASIADL
+166 ERVKLAAIADL
-177 VAALATNQNEGGLQH
+177 TGALATAHAANQGEAGLQH
-192 FFHQLLILTGAR
+192 FFQQLLMLEGVR
-204 KEAALAALQA
+204 KEAALTDLLA
-214 YATDHQDE
+214 YANEHQDE

-248 VVTLK
+248 VVTLQ

-300 CTRCQPK
+300 CTRCLPK
-307 PDDQILLAPRC
+307 PDDQILLAPRR
-318 EGMTGNTVQHFDVP
+318 EGAVQHFEVP

-346 ALTTASAEILFAID
+346 QLTTASAEILFAID
-360 GTVTLKQG
+360 GPVILKRGDDTLH
-368 GETLRLEKGQSAF
+368 LEKGQSAF
-381 VPAATG
+381 IPAATG
-387 HYQLLAEGRVARAGN
+387 SYQLLAEGRVARAGN
-402 RCQDVPPAQV
+402 RY
-412 SMTA
+412 